1 MDAKPQDID
10 TKSVIS
16 MQELD
21 PSPVD
26 DSTPDLESLENGEY
40 FHKPEE
46 DKPKRTCGFPAP
58 NLGLRTHRWDALR
71 MLGPNPHKSQY
82 RHVLT
87 KNCSVGSS
95 EILDLS
101 TNGFLCVALR

>member
-1 MDAKPQDID
+1 MDVKPQDID

-26 DSTPDLESLENGEY
+26 DSTPDLESLEDGK
-40 FHKPEE
+40 FFPKPEE

-58 NLGLRTHRWDALR
+58 KLGLRTHRWDALC
-71 MLGPNPHKSQY
+71 MLRPNPRRS
-82 RHVLT
+82 RLGHVLT
-87 KNCSVGSS
+87 KPCSVGYS

-101 TNGFLCVALR
+101 TDSFLRAALR

>member
-1 MDAKPQDID
+1 MDSKPRDID

-26 DSTPDLESLENGEY
+26 DSSPDLETLENGEY
-40 FHKPEE
+40 FPKPEE

-58 NLGLRTHRWDALR
+58 KLGLRAHRWDALCMLRANLR
-71 MLGPNPHKSQY
+71 MD
-82 RHVLT
+82 
-87 KNCSVGSS
+87 
-95 EILDLS
+95 I
-101 TNGFLCVALR
+101 F